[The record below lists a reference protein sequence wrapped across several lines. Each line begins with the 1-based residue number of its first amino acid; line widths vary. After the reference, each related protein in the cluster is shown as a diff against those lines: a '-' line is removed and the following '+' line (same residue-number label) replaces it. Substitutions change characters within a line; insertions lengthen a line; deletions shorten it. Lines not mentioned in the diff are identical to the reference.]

1 MSSYLLKNIQI
12 NDPRSPYHLQVG
24 DLGIKEG
31 KIEAFSPSIPDF
43 DYEQIFDFNG
53 CFVSSAF
60 VDLRC
65 NSSDLFGFRFTADH
79 WDDSLLARGY
89 LGPKINCQR
98 CALRFNASVL
108 KMQSSDHAKFDSLNH
123 WGVIHR

>member
-24 DLGIKEG
+24 DLGIKDG

-43 DYEQIFDFNG
+43 NYEQIFDFNG

-65 NSSDLFGFRFTADH
+65 NSSDPGSREA
-79 WDDSLLARGY
+79 SAGRGTTE
-89 LGPKINCQR
+89 
-98 CALRFNASVL
+98 AAS
-108 KMQSSDHAKFDSLNH
+108 SSIGK
-123 WGVIHR
+123 R